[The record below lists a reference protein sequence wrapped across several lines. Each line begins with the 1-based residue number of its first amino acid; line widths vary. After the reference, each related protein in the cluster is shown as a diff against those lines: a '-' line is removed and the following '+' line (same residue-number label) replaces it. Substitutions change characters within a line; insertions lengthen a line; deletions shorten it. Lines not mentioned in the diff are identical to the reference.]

1 MALAYFKTKDRDA
14 FVSKISERSLDEIS
28 FTVHKL
34 NHRAR
39 PKKRDRIKII
49 ACFSEF
55 GCETLGAMYCI
66 PRLLRRFPGSYVIA
80 MGWHGREYIY
90 RHLVDEYWE
99 MKEEHMWLRDH
110 ARAFHHISNNLDR
123 LERAATKYGDVVPS
137 SALGKYAV
145 CNYCRTCGKFWHEWR
160 VKYDDCPLCKS
171 TMLVRSIFTDIKNN
185 KKIARAIPRPS
196 QQMLDW
202 AKSVL
207 KPNSVGIFARGRKT
221 YGRNLQPE
229 FYVKLIALLEE
240 KGYNIVW
247 LGEKQN
253 VLPCP
258 VDHVFDFAQT
268 PEARDLEKTLAI
280 MCNLKF
286 TVQFW
291 TASTRLAGMMGVP
304 FLLFESPEQIYV
316 SYSGVMSAQE
326 GKRLELSTFGPKK
339 VVLAHYR
346 QVLNDHDTALDLT
359 RRSVEEMEEGN
370 FEEIIGMVENEE
382 FTKKLQAEHYEML
395 T

>member
-1 MALAYFKTKDRDA
+1 
-14 FVSKISERSLDEIS
+14 
-28 FTVHKL
+28 
-34 NHRAR
+34 
-39 PKKRDRIKII
+39 
-49 ACFSEF
+49 
-55 GCETLGAMYCI
+55 
-66 PRLLRRFPGSYVIA
+66 
-80 MGWHGREYIY
+80 
-90 RHLVDEYWE
+90 
-99 MKEEHMWLRDH
+99 
-110 ARAFHHISNNLDR
+110 
-123 LERAATKYGDVVPS
+123 
-137 SALGKYAV
+137 
-145 CNYCRTCGKFWHEWR
+145 
-160 VKYDDCPLCKS
+160 
-171 TMLVRSIFTDIKNN
+171 
-185 KKIARAIPRPS
+185 
-196 QQMLDW
+196 
-202 AKSVL
+202 
-207 KPNSVGIFARGRKT
+207 
-221 YGRNLQPE
+221 
-229 FYVKLIALLEE
+229 VKLIALLEE

>member
-1 MALAYFKTKDRDA
+1 MALAYFKTKDKDA
-14 FVSKISERSLDEIS
+14 FVSKISEQTLDEIS

-34 NHRAR
+34 NHRPR
-39 PKKRDRIKII
+39 PKKKDRIKII

-66 PRLLRRFPGSYVIA
+66 PRLLRRFPGAYVIV

-90 RHLVDEYWE
+90 RHLVDEFWE
-99 MKEEHMWLRDH
+99 MKEEYMWLRDH
-110 ARAFHHISNNLDR
+110 ARAFHHISNNLER
-123 LERAATKYGDVVPS
+123 LERAATKYGDVIPS
-137 SALGKYAV
+137 AALGKYAV
-145 CNYCRTCGKFWHEWR
+145 CNFCRTCGKFWHEWR
-160 VKYDDCPLCKS
+160 RAYEDCPHCHS
-171 TMLVRSIFTDIKNN
+171 TMLVRSIFTDIEHNRKM
-185 KKIARAIPRPS
+185 ARAIPRPS
-196 QQMLDW
+196 VQKLEW
-202 AKSVL
+202 AKGL
-207 KPNSVGIFARGRKT
+207 MRPKSVGIFARGRKT

-229 FYVKLIALLEE
+229 FYVRLIGILKEM
-240 KGYNIVW
+240 GYNIVW

-258 VDHVFDFAQT
+258 VEDVLDFSQM
-268 PEARDLEKTLAI
+268 PESRDLEKTLAI
-280 MCNLKF
+280 ICNLEF

-316 SYSGVMSAQE
+316 SYSGIMGAQE
-326 GKRLELSTFGPKK
+326 GKRLELATFGPKK

-346 QVLNDHDTALDLT
+346 SVLNDNDTALNLV
-359 RRSVEEMEEGN
+359 RQAVEEMQAGN
-370 FEEIIGMVENEE
+370 YGEIVGMVKDEE
-382 FTKKLQAEHYEML
+382 FTKQLQSEHYEML